1 MQFLN
6 ENISHDDLKKY
17 IKEFY
22 NYAANRLSLDHPP
35 RLFLKNDISNSED
48 ILGKTGGYDPEREEI
63 RLYITNRH
71 PKDVL
76 RSFSHELVHHAQ
88 KLKGFD
94 EKLDLSKTGSDEAY
108 SLHDEGL
115 REMERDAFE
124 RGNMIFRDWTDT
136 KKLERKNIMTEMTK
150 PQIKAAHKKA
160 KKMTPSMKKQYGKR
174 GEEVAY
180 ATATKQQLKKEGEEI
195 KLDKEKA
202 DLNKDGKLS
211 SYEKK
216 RGKAIQMSI
225 KKQAAQHAKTH
236 MAARHGKDMDEQ
248 GLAAST
254 SGNGEAVEKLQEN
267 KEQETQHPYPQLFE
281 EKPRL
286 MQDAFNK
293 KEDIIY
299 QELIRR
305 FIKK

>member
-22 NYAANRLSLDHPP
+22 NYAANRLDLDHPP

-48 ILGKTGGYDPEREEI
+48 ILGKTGGYDPESEEI
-63 RLYITNRH
+63 HLYITNRH

-94 EKLDLSKTGSDEAY
+94 EKLDLSKTGTDEAY

-136 KKLERKNIMTEMTK
+136 KKLERKNIMTEK
-150 PQIKAAHKKA
+150 KKIKKN
-160 KKMTPSMKKQYGKR
+160 
-174 GEEVAY
+174 
-180 ATATKQQLKKEGEEI
+180 
-195 KLDKEKA
+195 KLDKKKA

-216 RGKAIQMSI
+216 RGTAIQSAI
-225 KKQAAQHAKTH
+225 QIQATKDAQEH
-236 MAARHGKDMDEQ
+236 MEARHGKDMKNMEEQ
-248 GLAAST
+248 EYV
-254 SGNGEAVEKLQEN
+254 EALQEN
-267 KEQETQHPYPQLFE
+267 KEEQTQHPYPQLFE